1 MKKEILKSLTFKIYK
16 WLILCRERY
25 LTRDGMKY
33 NKEKAKK
40 EQKCSFFVLLAEK
53 LIPEFL
59 CQVHHGINLATF
71 IYSNLFQ
78 IQS

>member
-1 MKKEILKSLTFKIYK
+1 MVEYSCFVIFIRFRFNKLK

-40 EQKCSFFVLLAEK
+40 EHICSFFVLLAERTHSRVLVSSTPWNK
-53 LIPEFL
+53 
-59 CQVHHGINLATF
+59 LATL
-71 IYSNLFQ
+71 YG
-78 IQS
+78 